1 MRRILVVDDDEGIRR
16 LYEEELKEAGYEVHT
31 ASNGEEALMAVKE
44 NRPDLI
50 TLDIKMAQMNG
61 ADFLQRLR
69 EIHRDL
75 PVVVCTAYDD
85 FRQDFRLWAS
95 DGFITKSTDISE
107 LKQKISELLRDKP

>member
-1 MRRILVVDDDEGIRR
+1 MDDDEGIRR

-31 ASNGEEALMAVKE
+31 ASNGEEALRVVQESK
-44 NRPDLI
+44 PDLI
-50 TLDIKMAQMNG
+50 TLDIKMAKMDG

-75 PVVVCTAYDD
+75 PVVICTAYDD

-95 DGFITKSTDISE
+95 NGFITKSSDMSE
-107 LKQKISELLRDKP
+107 LKETISRMLGDKP